1 MIFVVIAINISSLL
15 IGLKHNAETDH
26 LFQRRRDIQS
36 YIQCTWPLLYVLIR
50 WHCRC
55 VWANHGLWLQPTMT
69 QYKCMLYQNAITLQ
83 LSYWQEPKRTF
94 EFMYLQIYASRFY
107 KYANVSFGRQYN
119 CFCID
124 TPTRIQRPITNKG
137 KNMLFNEYHYL
148 SKHIKYI
155 FYLICIHC
163 IYLSLFKHTCV
174 LVCIINIFFILI
186 RQSNSS
192 VTTSYYSCA
201 CSVERYQMPLL
212 LDITMKYMYILM
224 SSLLSVIVVG

>member
-1 MIFVVIAINISSLL
+1 MYQYDDTADVCEL
-15 IGLKHNAETDH
+15 IMDYDFNL
-26 LFQRRRDIQS
+26 Q
-36 YIQCTWPLLYVLIR
+36 
-50 WHCRC
+50 WHVR
-55 VWANHGLWLQPTMT
+55 
-69 QYKCMLYQNAITLQ
+69 YKCMLYKKCHN
-83 LSYWQEPKRTF
+83 SYHIGRNGKGR
-94 EFMYLQIYASRFY
+94 LNLCIYKYTSANRFY